1 MKTLKLL
8 LLFIFFF
15 SIKSQAQY
23 IVGGEV
29 RLVYLGVGDN
39 YKIILNLY
47 FSNLN
52 GVSREVDRTIKVGIY
67 NKRSNQRVNSFEL
80 TRDLQVQ
87 TTPYNS
93 GNCQKGTLSTGI
105 LVYTREVQLNP
116 NIYTSSSGY
125 FLVWERCCRNND
137 ITNILLTDGI
147 EASITLYMEFPAIRK
162 NGVAFRNTTPDLGI
176 PPGDYLCINNPVS
189 INFGGTDADGDQLV
203 YSLTTPFDAIFA
215 SQGNPR
221 PFGGTYAYNSAPV
234 DDPPKFPPTNYYTTV
249 LPTVN
254 FSPGYSATAAILS
267 NVAGGELTIDASTG
281 VLTVTPN
288 EAGLFVFSV
297 KCEEFRA
304 GVKIGEVRRDYQF
317 LVKACSSNAVP
328 TLTLNTLQ
336 NQPYIVGNEMV
347 VDLQANDPLCFSLNI
362 KDTPN
367 EIISQIKLIP
377 AIGSENFTA
386 ADYTLS
392 ATNINLGA
400 SGISNNV
407 TICWNKCK
415 VNTNP
420 TARFVFD
427 VEIRDGGCPNVGI
440 AKQRVILNV
449 KGKIN
454 TKPKI
459 NIIASSTS
467 FNATTLV
474 GEVLIGE
481 DLFIDF
487 QGIDIDND
495 SISFSANDLDADL
508 GAVGATFTSVAGKG
522 VATAQFKIKPNCNN
536 VTTNGYADTLQ
547 FKFRL
552 KESGG
557 DCQVLRDSIEVKII
571 IKDVEVDLSTFI
583 PYNVFTPNGDSKNA
597 YYSLDN
603 LPKDNCLYNFRNF
616 IVYNRWGKPIYET
629 TDRNFKWEAKNTPA
643 GLYYYYLDYNQKK
656 YKGSI
661 SILY

>member
-1 MKTLKLL
+1 MKTLKFL
-8 LLFIFFF
+8 LLFILFF
-15 SIKSQAQY
+15 SIKSHARH

-47 FSNLN
+47 FDNLK
-52 GVSREVDRTIKVGIY
+52 GVPAAVDKDINVGVY
-67 NKRSNQRVNSFEL
+67 NKISHQRVGNFKL

-87 TTPYNS
+87 NVPYAS
-93 GNCQKGTLSTGI
+93 GACQTGSLSTGI
-105 LVYTREVQLNP
+105 IVYTREVSLNP
-116 NIYTSSSGY
+116 DIYRSLGGY
-125 FLVWERCCRNND
+125 IMVWERCCRTND
-137 ITNILLTDGI
+137 ITNIYVPDEMSNTFY
-147 EASITLYMEFPAIRK
+147 AEFPPIRR
-162 NGVAFRNTTPDLGI
+162 NGVIFRNSTPNLGV

-189 INFGGTDADGDQLV
+189 INFGGTDADGDALV
-203 YSLTTPFDAIFA
+203 YSLTTPFDATVA
-215 SQGNPR
+215 SPGNAR
-221 PFGGTYAYNSAPV
+221 PFDGQNIPA
-234 DDPPKFPPTNYYTTV
+234 NYYYNV
-249 LPTVN
+249 VPTVN
-254 FSPGYSATAAILS
+254 FLPGYSATAAILS

-317 LVKACSSNAVP
+317 LVKVCPSNSLP
-328 TLTLNTLQ
+328 TLTLNTPQ

-347 VDLQANDPLCFSLNI
+347 IDVEANDPLCFSLNI

-386 ADYTLS
+386 ADYTIS
-392 ATNINLGA
+392 ANNINLGT

-415 VNTNP
+415 VNTST

-440 AKQRVILNV
+440 AKQRVVLNV

-459 NIIASSTS
+459 NIIGSSPS
-467 FNATTLV
+467 FNTTTLI
-474 GEVLIGE
+474 GDVLIGE
-481 DLFIDF
+481 DLFIDLS
-487 QGIDIDND
+487 GIDIDND
-495 SISFSANDLDADL
+495 SIRFSANDLDVDF
-508 GAVGATFTSVAGKG
+508 GGVGATFTSISGKG
-522 VATAQFKIKPNCNN
+522 RATAQFKIKPNCNN
-536 VTTNGYADTLQ
+536 VNTNGHSDTLQ
-547 FKFRL
+547 FKFIL

-557 DCQVLRDSIEVKII
+557 DCQVLRDSIEINII
-571 IKDVEVDLSTFI
+571 IKDAEVDLSTFT
-583 PYNVFTPNGDSKNA
+583 PYNVFTPNEDAKNA
-597 YYSLDN
+597 YYALDN
-603 LPKDNCLYNFRNF
+603 LPKDNCIYNFRNF
-616 IVYNRWGKPIYET
+616 TVYNRWGKRIYET
-629 TDRNFKWEAKNTPA
+629 TDKNFKWEAKNSPA
-643 GLYYYYLDYNQKK
+643 GLYYYYLDYNQKQ

>member
-1 MKTLKLL
+1 MKTLKLI
-8 LLFIFFF
+8 LLFLAFF
-15 SIKSQAQY
+15 STTSYAEH

-47 FSNLN
+47 FSDIN
-52 GVSREVDRTIKVGIY
+52 GTPKTVDKTIKVGIY
-67 NKRSNQRVNSFEL
+67 NKISHQRVNSFEL
-80 TRDLQVQ
+80 TRDLQVPN
-87 TTPYNS
+87 TPYNS
-93 GNCQKGTLSTGI
+93 GPCQKGILSTGI

-116 NIYTSSSGY
+116 DIYRSLGGY

-137 ITNILLTDGI
+137 ITNIYVPG
-147 EASITLYMEFPAIRK
+147 EASTTFYMEFPPIRK
-162 NGVAFRNTTPDLGI
+162 NGVIFRNTTPDLGI

-189 INFGGTDADGDQLV
+189 INFGGTDADGDALV
-203 YSLTTPFDAIFA
+203 YSLTAPFDATMA
-215 SQGNPR
+215 SPGNPR
-221 PFGGTYAYNSAPV
+221 PFGGMYAYKGAPV
-234 DDPPKFPPTNYYTTV
+234 DDPPKFPPTSYYPTV
-249 LPTVN
+249 LPTVS
-254 FSPGYSATAAILS
+254 FLLGYSATAAILS

-328 TLTLNTLQ
+328 TLTLNTPQ
-336 NQPYIVGNEMV
+336 NQPYIIGNEMV

-367 EIISQIKLIP
+367 DVISQIKLIP
-377 AIGSENFTA
+377 AIGSENFTV
-386 ADYTLS
+386 ADYTIS

-407 TICWNKCK
+407 TVCWNKCK

-440 AKQRVILNV
+440 AKQRVVLNV

-459 NIIASSTS
+459 SIIAGSTN

-495 SISFSANDLDADL
+495 SISFSANNLDADL
-508 GAVGATFTSVAGKG
+508 EAVGATFTSVAGKG
-522 VATAQFKIKPNCNN
+522 AATAQFKIKPNCNN

-552 KESGG
+552 KERGG
-557 DCQVLRDSIEVKII
+557 DCQVLRDSIEVNII
-571 IKDVEVDLSTFI
+571 IKDAEVDLSTFI
-583 PYNVFTPNGDSKNA
+583 PYNAFTPDGDAKNA

-603 LPKDNCLYNFRNF
+603 LPKDNCIYNFRNF
-616 IVYNRWGKPIYET
+616 SVYNRWGKRIYET
-629 TDRNFKWEAKNTPA
+629 TDRNFKWEAKDSPA
-643 GLYYYYLDYNQKK
+643 GLYYYHLDYNQKQ

-661 SILY
+661 SVLY